1 MSTLKFTREHEWL
14 RLEDDGSVVIGITD
28 YAQEQ
33 LGDIV
38 YVELPD
44 AGQHLDQSAQLAVIE
59 SVKAV
64 GEINMPLAGTVNAIN
79 ATLADTPELV
89 NSAPL
94 GEGWLLR
101 IMPDDASGLDAYMDD
116 AAYQAYLGEL

>member
-1 MSTLKFTREHEWL
+1 MPTMRFTAAHEWL
-14 RLEDDGSVVIGITD
+14 RLDDDGCVTVGITD

-38 YVELPD
+38 YVELPP
-44 AGQHLDQSAQLAVIE
+44 AGAGFDTTENLAVIE

-64 GEINMPLAGTVNAIN
+64 GEIKMPLDGTVVEVNSR
-79 ATLADTPELV
+79 LADEPELV
-89 NSAPL
+89 NRAPQ

-101 IMPDDASGLDAYMDD
+101 ASIKNPAVFDALMDEAGYATYLAGL
-116 AAYQAYLGEL
+116 